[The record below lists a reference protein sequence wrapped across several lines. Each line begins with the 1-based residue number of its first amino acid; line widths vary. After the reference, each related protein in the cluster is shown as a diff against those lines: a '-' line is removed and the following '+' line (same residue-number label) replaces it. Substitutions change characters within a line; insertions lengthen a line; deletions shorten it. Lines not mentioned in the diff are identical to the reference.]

1 MELNASEI
9 SNLLTSYLTNTMAS
23 VITADLLKKAESDGM
38 REMLELGVKIADEEV
53 KGAEY
58 FLKGDNR
65 ALAEPFTERDILRTE
80 SKYWSD
86 HYVVLLKYKM
96 GQDAMN
102 LYNLCYSTAINPEVK
117 AFYKKLL
124 NGTIELMDMLN
135 ELYIKLGLHKPL
147 ILIPK
152 NETVEKVNEQSFLG
166 FFHKNRPLS
175 APEIFQLTNNYLSTE
190 VFRELLRSC
199 CQTNTIELKE
209 HFERGKKICTKHLKT
224 IQEKLEKDE
233 IPHLPTWEFEV
244 DTEGKAPFSDRLMLF
259 KVSLIAGAAGG
270 RFGVSASATLRK
282 DLGISFFK
290 MMGEILLFAEDTGN
304 LLIKY
309 KMLDQPPMVKRID

>member
-1 MELNASEI
+1 MKLNASEI

-23 VITADLLKKAESDGM
+23 VVTADLLKKAESDDM
-38 REMLELGVKIADEEV
+38 RKMLELGFKIADVEV

-58 FLKGDNR
+58 FLRSDNR
-65 ALAEPFTERDILRTE
+65 ALPEPFTEKDILRTD

-96 GQDAMN
+96 GLDAMN
-102 LYNLCYSTAINPEVK
+102 LYNLCYTTAINPEVK

-124 NGTIELMDMLN
+124 NETIELMDMLN
-135 ELYIKLGLHKPL
+135 ELYIKMGMHKPL

-152 NETVEKVNEQSFLG
+152 SETVEKVNKQFFLG
-166 FFHKNRPLS
+166 FFHENRPLS
-175 APEIFQLTNNYLSTE
+175 APEVYQLTNNYLSTE
-190 VFRELLRSC
+190 IFRELLRSC

-224 IQEKLEKDE
+224 IQKKLEKDE

-244 DTEGKAPFSDRLMLF
+244 DTEGNAPFSDRLMLF

-282 DLGISFFK
+282 DLGISFLK
-290 MMGEILLFAEDTGN
+290 MMGEILIFAEDTGN

-309 KMLDQPPMVKRID
+309 KMLDQPPMVKKID